1 MSTNKLLL
9 FTAALFWT
17 LQSFAQTGVAINAS
31 GNEPDNSAML
41 DVSSTEKGILI
52 PRMTSG
58 QRTGISSPAT
68 GLLVFQTDG
77 SAGFYYY
84 TGTQWAYLQNFWVQS
99 GNDIAYSAGKVGIG
113 AEMPEQMGTAP
124 LNVQGGILY
133 KGGQS
138 GADTP
143 GLLYYD
149 QSTGNGVFK
158 YRDNTGAEQV
168 LGTGSISYS
177 GLLWSLINSDYFAN
191 TDVITTGSLGIGY
204 DIVAG
209 ESFGFATMILKENNL
224 RIKFDDTSIT
234 EGFPA
239 NDWQLVANE
248 SIGGGANYFAIEDLT
263 GTKVPFKVIAGA
275 PTNSFYLASNGFLG
289 MGTSSPVRSIHIVQ
303 GDSPTVRLDQNT
315 LGGYPAQTW
324 DVGGNDAN
332 FFVRDVTAGSTM
344 PFRIKPGAPTN
355 SVYISEEGNVGIGT
369 STPAR
374 KLHVSDVMRLEPT
387 TTPASPAKGDIYFDA
402 TSNKARCYDGTEWH
416 DLW

>member
-84 TGTQWAYLQNFWVQS
+84 SGAQWIYLQNFWIQS

-138 GADTP
+138 GANTP

-149 QSTGNGVFK
+149 PGTGSGVFK
-158 YRDNTGAEQV
+158 YRDNTGAEQI
-168 LGTGSISYS
+168 LGTGSINYS
-177 GLLWSLINSDYFAN
+177 GSLWQQISNDYIAN
-191 TDVITTGSLGIGY
+191 TDVITFGSLGVGY
-204 DIVAG
+204 DMVAG
-209 ESFGFATMILKENNL
+209 ESFGFATIILKENNL
-224 RIKFDDTSIT
+224 RIKFDDTSVT
-234 EGFPA
+234 SGFSA

-248 SIGGGANYFAIEDLT
+248 STAGGASYFAIEDLT
-263 GTKVPFKVIAGA
+263 GAKVPFKVLAGA
-275 PTNSFYLASNGFLG
+275 PTNSLYLAGNGFLG
-289 MGTSSPVRSIHIVQ
+289 MGTSSPVKSIHIIQ

-315 LGGYPAQTW
+315 SVGYPAQTW

-355 SVYISEEGNVGIGT
+355 SVYISAEGNVGIGT

-374 KLHVSDVMRLEPT
+374 KLHVSDVMRLEPIT
-387 TTPASPAKGDIYFDA
+387 EPASPAKGDIYFDA
-402 TSNKARCYDGTEWH
+402 TSNKARCFDGTEWH